1 MTEPIWM
8 ASPPEVYSTLLSSGP
23 GIGPLLAAAG
33 MWASLST
40 EYASVAE
47 ELSTILAAVQGS
59 AWQGPSAESY
69 VAANVP
75 YLAWLMQASAN
86 TAVAAAQ
93 QETAAGAY
101 TTALATMPTLV
112 ELAANHAIHT
122 VLVATNFF
130 GVNTIPIA
138 LNETDYVRMW
148 VQAATTMSA
157 YQTVASAAVAAAP
170 QTTGAPQILA
180 VAAAAPPQH
189 QHRHVKE
196 DGSPPTQDSDSVT
209 NPKWWETRIDQAS
222 TAIQNDLASP
232 NPVTSL
238 LSDGVLQALVPHY
251 AGEAIIGLTPSI
263 TTLSQAMYSLVP
275 GLTSLSA
282 TAGLAGLGGLSQL
295 APAPV
300 AVPAAPAPITTAPVS
315 GMAPPPVAAAAT
327 VTAAPPAPPATV
339 LPSTVAVAAPPP
351 PPPLTGVEGLGYPY
365 LVAGPRTGSGA
376 SMRTR
381 SEVTAA
387 EPAAAVGTA
396 AAAAREEQHRHRQR
410 RRRTGLVDPGY
421 RFEYLESNTNAASGG
436 PKRESV
442 AAAVSRAASSDRGAG
457 VLGFA
462 STSGARPG
470 VEAAGL
476 TMLADDAINARPI
489 VPMVP
494 HTWQPEDGTR
504 HLTAEGELS

>member
-1 MTEPIWM
+1 M

-40 EYASVAE
+40 EYASIAE

-75 YLAWLMQASAN
+75 YLAWLTQASAN
-86 TAVAAAQ
+86 TAVASAQ
-93 QETAAGAY
+93 QQTAAGAY
-101 TTALATMPTLV
+101 TTALAAMPTLV
-112 ELAANHAIHT
+112 ELAANHAIHA

-148 VQAATTMSA
+148 IQAATTMSA

-180 VAAAAPPQH
+180 AAAAAPAQH
-189 QHRHVKE
+189 QHRHLTE
-196 DGSPPTQDSDSVT
+196 ESSAPTQDSDSVT
-209 NPKWWETRIDQAS
+209 SPQWWESRIDQAA

-263 TTLSQAMYSLVP
+263 TALSQAMYSLVP

-300 AVPAAPAPITTAPVS
+300 AVLDVPAPITTAPVN
-315 GMAPPPVAAAAT
+315 GMAAPPAAAAAT
-327 VTAAPPAPPATV
+327 VAAAPPATA
-339 LPSTVAVAAPPP
+339 LPSTVAAAAAPPP
-351 PPPLTGVEGLGYPY
+351 PPPLTGVEGLTYPY
-365 LVAGPRTGSGA
+365 LVAGPRTGAGA
-376 SMRTR
+376 PMRTR

-387 EPAAAVGTA
+387 APAAAVGTA
-396 AAAAREEQHRHRQR
+396 AAGAAQKRHRHRQQR
-410 RRRTGLVDPGY
+410 RRAGLVDPGY
-421 RFEYLESNTNAASGG
+421 RFEYLEPDTDPASDG
-436 PKRESV
+436 PKREPV
-442 AAAVSRAASSDRGAG
+442 ASAVSRAVSSGRGAG

-462 STSGARPG
+462 GTVGARPG

-476 TMLADDAINARPI
+476 TMLADDAIGARPT

-494 HTWQPEDGTR
+494 HTWAPDDD
-504 HLTAEGELS
+504 ADEGGQS